1 MDDLKIP
8 PLYCPFHPFISN
20 HFPAVRKHTDSWI
33 ASYQLLSKEE
43 YERYDKDNF
52 AAMTCRFYEGSAER
66 LGIANDLLTLF
77 FRLDDLADHADKGV
91 SDFFLREFL
100 VVLHDGHYYGNVPF
114 FRALGDVWGRFV
126 KHSAVSLQQRITA
139 DIRSLFNGIAWERR
153 NAEASRW
160 PTLDEYF
167 KMRPAAG
174 GAALAG
180 TLVRFVS
187 NLKLPAKFLDSREYM
202 VLNTLCGRLGCLA
215 NDILSV
221 KKELAHQDYHNL
233 IVLLQQ
239 LFDLS
244 LQEAINQAVVLHNQH
259 MELFSRSIA
268 GVSRREWGPAVQQYI
283 DGLIG
288 IVRGNLDWSLNDSER
303 YGYHDIN
310 TDGYVVD
317 DADDI
322 LEKLN
327 IGEGE

>member
-1 MDDLKIP
+1 MDDLIIP
-8 PLYCPFHPFISN
+8 PLYCPFRPFIST
-20 HFPAVRKHTDSWI
+20 HFRAVRRHTDSWI
-33 ASYQLLSKEE
+33 AGYQLLSEDE
-43 YERYDKDNF
+43 YKRYDKDNF

-66 LGIANDLLTLF
+66 LAIANDLLTLF

-100 VVLHDGHYYGNVPF
+100 VVLHDGHYYGAVPF
-114 FRALGDVWGRFV
+114 FRALGDVWERLV

-139 DIRSLFNGIAWERR
+139 DIRSLFNGIAWEQR
-153 NAEASRW
+153 NAAAGRW

-180 TLVRFVS
+180 TLVMFVS
-187 NLKLPAKFLDSREYM
+187 NIKLPDKFLDSKEFM
-202 VLNTLCGRLGCLA
+202 ALNALCGRLGCVG

-221 KKELAHQDYHNL
+221 KKELAHNDYHNL
-233 IVLLQQ
+233 IMLMQQ
-239 LFDLS
+239 MFGFS
-244 LQEAINQAVVLHNQH
+244 LQEAINQAVRLHNQH
-259 MELFSRSIA
+259 MELFSRIIA
-268 GVSRREWGPAVQQYI
+268 GISRREWGPAVQQYI

-288 IVRGNLDWSLNDSER
+288 IVRGNLDWSLKDSER
-303 YGYHDIN
+303 YGYQGVN

-317 DADDI
+317 DIDDI

-327 IGEGE
+327 IGEG